1 MRIAFICTA
10 NVCRSVM
17 AQAILERVSRTRDLE
32 IEVTSAGVRDFTGT
46 PPADNAWLTCLQ
58 KNTSI
63 SKMESL
69 FVGKLDLDSIDRFLA
84 MEQVHKDV
92 LMASYGVDESRIQLL
107 GVFDGMCDE
116 PEIEDPINKPKV
128 AFQDCFN
135 RIERCIEGFLARIET
150 SEPGRG
156 GGDGI

>member
-1 MRIAFICTA
+1 
-10 NVCRSVM
+10 M